1 MTITRRNIFLL
12 ISTFTLF
19 IITALTSSFPFIIQ
33 ERTDIPF
40 SVILYSPD
48 FFMPVILLL
57 FAAVSLFILR
67 FSFLKTN
74 SSEIFFYSLFLI
86 SLVFDL
92 SRSYIAVF
100 TYFKIPEYYNIYASR
115 VCYFGKF
122 FGLSSLFMAAFF
134 TSDADTK
141 KTETGAAV
149 IILISYMLSSSIPFS
164 TYKLS
169 TMIQQPGYFT
179 YFAFSILSIEC
190 LTVLIYIFNYFQ
202 SGNREYLTLSLSML
216 LVFTGREITFFLT
229 EPVIFISGLI
239 LLITGTLIFSN
250 KVHQIY
256 SWY

>member
-1 MTITRRNIFLL
+1 MTITKRNIFLL
-12 ISTFTLF
+12 ISIFVLLFLTL
-19 IITALTSSFPFIIQ
+19 ITAAVPFIIQ
-33 ERTDIPF
+33 NRTEIPF

-48 FFMPVILLL
+48 FFMPVLLLL
-57 FAAVSLFILR
+57 FTVISLFFIR

-74 SSEIFFYSLFLI
+74 SSEIFFFSLFLI
-86 SLVFDL
+86 SLAFDL

-100 TYFKIPEYYNIYASR
+100 NYFRIPEYYNIYASR

-122 FGLSSLFMAAFF
+122 FGLSSLFIAAFF
-134 TSDADTK
+134 SSNAETK
-141 KTETGAAV
+141 KTETTAAV

-169 TMIQQPGYFT
+169 TMIQQPGYFS

-190 LTVLIYIFNYFQ
+190 LTALIYIFNYLQ
-202 SGNREYLTLSLSML
+202 TGNREYIPLSISMML
-216 LVFTGREITFFLT
+216 IFAGRETTFFIS
-229 EPVIFISGLI
+229 EPFIFIAGLI
-239 LLITGTLIFSN
+239 SLAAGTVIFSN

>member
-1 MTITRRNIFLL
+1 MTITKRNIFLL
-12 ISTFTLF
+12 TSIFVLLFFTL
-19 IITALTSSFPFIIQ
+19 ITASVPFIIQ
-33 ERTDIPF
+33 QKTEIPF

-48 FFMPVILLL
+48 FFMPVLLLL
-57 FAAVSLFILR
+57 FTVICLFVIR

-74 SSEIFFYSLFLI
+74 SSEIFFFSLFLI
-86 SLVFDL
+86 SLAFDL

-100 TYFKIPEYYNIYASR
+100 NYFRIPEYYNIYASR

-122 FGLSSLFMAAFF
+122 FGLSALFMAAFF
-134 TSDADTK
+134 TSNAETK
-141 KTETGAAV
+141 KTETTAVV

-169 TMIQQPGYFT
+169 TMIQQPGYFS

-190 LTVLIYIFNYFQ
+190 LTILIYIFNYLQ
-202 SGNREYLTLSLSML
+202 TGNREYIPLSISMVL
-216 LVFTGREITFFLT
+216 IFAGRETTFFIS
-229 EPVIFISGLI
+229 EPFVFIAGLI
-239 LLITGTLIFSN
+239 FLSAGTIIFSN